1 MSPKTIS
8 AHNDLHTGSLYKFFA
23 AIGILLALIVVA
35 EYLTGILSL
44 SEEVW
49 GSLLAFT
56 IIAFGVSFLMWFFK
70 RQFDK
75 LSAIAYEVENE
86 GQ

>member
-1 MSPKTIS
+1 MTAKTIS

-23 AIGILLALIVVA
+23 TVGILLAIVVIV
-35 EYLTGILSL
+35 EYATAIIGL
-44 SEEVW
+44 SEDLW

-56 IIAFGVSFLMWFFK
+56 IIAFGVSFVMWFFK

-75 LSAIAYEVENE
+75 LSAIAYEVEHQN
-86 GQ
+86 Q